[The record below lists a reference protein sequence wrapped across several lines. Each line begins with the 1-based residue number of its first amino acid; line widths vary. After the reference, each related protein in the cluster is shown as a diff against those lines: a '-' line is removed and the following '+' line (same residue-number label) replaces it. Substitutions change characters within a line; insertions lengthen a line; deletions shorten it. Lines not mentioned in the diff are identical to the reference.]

1 MPIKN
6 LTLGLSLL
14 MTSTALAHNETYR
27 IHQGDTLSG
36 IAKKFHSRPGAIL
49 SYNGLK
55 AGKPLKVGRVI
66 DIPTS
71 SSSSDHKKTASV
83 PSKSQKVAT
92 KSAKAAYKVQHG
104 ENDWIIAHH
113 FGMTT
118 PQLKAANPGIDLS
131 KLHPGQT
138 IHVPGYK
145 VASSGSSKSSSS
157 SSSVPRLHSRF
168 ATIKGDA
175 VTIRRAASRSS
186 EAITQVDSGTYV
198 MVLNRDSDWYLLRF
212 PHGTEGWV
220 RGDFLQSAAAP
231 QRTARVSRHHHEAP
245 QHVAAKPQHHETR
258 VAARSYKKKHVSDT
272 HYSERL
278 VAFEK
283 ASKGK
288 ADGSQILASANSF
301 RGVRYRWGAMSRSG
315 TDCSGF
321 TSQVFRSQGY
331 HLPRTS
337 REQSTVGIPVHSG
350 DLKAGDLVFFHTM
363 RGSRVTHVG
372 IYMGNGKFI
381 HASSGGGKVQV
392 NSLSDGYY
400 KKRLVAARRVAKSGS
415 KSAKKAAVAHHDPK
429 PEASSTEQVST
440 LPTESEPPT
449 VSTEGGDSRP

>member
-27 IHQGDTLSG
+27 IQQGDTLSG
-36 IAKKFHSRPGAIL
+36 IAKKFHSRPSSIA

-55 AGKPLKVGRVI
+55 SGKALKVGRVI
-66 DIPTS
+66 DIPVAS
-71 SSSSDHKKTASV
+71 NSSDHKKTASV
-83 PSKSQKVAT
+83 PGKSQKVAT
-92 KSAKAAYKVQHG
+92 KSAKGSYKVHSG
-104 ENDWIIAHH
+104 ENDWVIAHH
-113 FGMTT
+113 FGITT
-118 PQLKAANPGIDLS
+118 HQLRAANPGLNLS
-131 KLHPGQT
+131 NLHPGQT
-138 IHVPGYK
+138 ISVPGYK
-145 VASSGSSKSSSS
+145 VASSSSHSSSD
-157 SSSVPRLHSRF
+157 SVPRLRSRF
-168 ATIKGDA
+168 ATISGDS
-175 VTIRRAASRSS
+175 VTIRRSASRSA
-186 EAITQVDSGTYV
+186 EAVTQVNSGTYV
-198 MVLNRDSDWYLLRF
+198 MVLNRDNDWYLLRF

-220 RGDFLQSAAAP
+220 RGDFLKSAAAP
-231 QRTARVSRHHHEAP
+231 QRVAHTSRRHTIPQAQPHHKEASHES
-245 QHVAAKPQHHETR
+245 R
-258 VAARSYKKKHVSDT
+258 VAARSYKKKHASET

-278 VAFEK
+278 VAFER

-288 ADGSQILASANSF
+288 ADGSQILASANTF

-321 TSQVFRSQGY
+321 TSQVFQSQGY

-400 KKRLVAARRVAKSGS
+400 RKRLVAARRVAKGGAS
-415 KSAKKAAVAHHDPK
+415 KKAAIAHHDPK
-429 PEASSTEQVST
+429 PEVASSEQVT
-440 LPTESEPPT
+440 TVPTQSEAPT
-449 VSTEGGDSRP
+449 VSTEGNSNP